1 MQVVICFRKNIV
13 SLRENIKCSI
23 KIKFIGKEIRSAVGI
38 KSIKSL
44 YCGMCVKHFVTVVH
58 FGPNQAEV

>member
-23 KIKFIGKEIRSAVGI
+23 QKKFISKEIRSAVG
-38 KSIKSL
+38 IKSL